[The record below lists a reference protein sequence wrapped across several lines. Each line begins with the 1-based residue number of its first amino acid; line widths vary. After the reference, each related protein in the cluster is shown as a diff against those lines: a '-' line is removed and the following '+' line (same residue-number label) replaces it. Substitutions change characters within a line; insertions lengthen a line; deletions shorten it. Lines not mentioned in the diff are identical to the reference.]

1 MVRAVNNSVFLAWRY
16 LRYHKLRSVIIIL
29 ALSLVMFVPVLI
41 ELMIVSTQS
50 QFTER
55 SEGTPLI
62 LGAQG
67 SALDL
72 TINSLHFVGKRP
84 KDIKLSALKKID
96 KTKLAYSIPLY
107 TRFKARGHQIIGTDD
122 NYFSFRKLQFNQGKL
137 FEGVGEVVIGGS
149 LAKNENLKLTDEL
162 TSSSE
167 NLFDLSGAYPLKL
180 KIVGILKETGTADDN
195 VIFVNMQSSW
205 VMAGVGHQHEYQHKP
220 SEKNIRQ
227 DKRNQFHF
235 HGEQKTFPVTSA
247 IVGPNDHKALSILLG
262 RYEKK
267 PKGLQLIQPKK
278 SIQML
283 FDTIF
288 RVKKIFY
295 SIIVTVSLST
305 LLTIL
310 LAFILS
316 IKLREKEINT
326 IYRMGCSRGAITGF
340 IAAEIIIIVLAS
352 MLLSSGLVL
361 LTQQFL
367 DGIMV
372 MFNF

>member
-1 MVRAVNNSVFLAWRY
+1 MMRAISNSLFLAWRY
-16 LRYHKLRSVIIIL
+16 LRYHKLRSVIIII
-29 ALSLVMFVPVLI
+29 ALSLVMFIPVLI
-41 ELMIVSTQS
+41 ELMLITTQS

-55 SEGTPLI
+55 SESTPLI

-67 SALDL
+67 SSLDL

-84 KDIKLSALKKID
+84 KDINLSALKKLE

-107 TRFKARGHQIIGTDD
+107 TRFKARGHQIVGTSQKYFAFRHLEFSEGKTFKKIGEAIIG
-122 NYFSFRKLQFNQGKL
+122 SKLAQS
-137 FEGVGEVVIGGS
+137 ED
-149 LAKNENLKLTDEL
+149 LKLGDAL

-180 KIVGILKETGTADDN
+180 TIVGILKKLGNADDN
-195 VIFVNMQSSW
+195 VIFVDMQSAW

-227 DKRNQFHF
+227 DKQQRFHF

-247 IVGPNDHKALSILLG
+247 IIVPNDHKALSILLG
-262 RYEKK
+262 RYQKH
-267 PKGLQLIQPKK
+267 PGGLQLIQPKQ

-340 IAAEIIIIVLAS
+340 IAAEIVMIVIAS
-352 MLLSSGLVL
+352 MLLSTGLVL
-361 LTQQFL
+361 LAHQYL
-367 DGIMV
+367 DGIMLV
-372 MFNF
+372 LN